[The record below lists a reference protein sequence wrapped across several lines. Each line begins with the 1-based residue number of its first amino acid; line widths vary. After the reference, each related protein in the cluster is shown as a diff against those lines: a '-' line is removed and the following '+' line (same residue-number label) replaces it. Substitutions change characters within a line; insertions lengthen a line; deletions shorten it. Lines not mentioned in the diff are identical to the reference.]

1 MINLNELNFRTIK
14 QYLYYNEKYNN
25 NYIIT
30 VIEHNDSLKY
40 AEVWVN
46 HYDEGNASHVVGIY
60 ASQCPKNKD
69 YKEVL
74 LNAAI
79 EYINRE
85 A

>member
-1 MINLNELNFRTIK
+1 MDNIRELNFRTIT
-14 QYLYYNEKYNN
+14 QYLYYNVKYNT

-30 VIEHNDSLKY
+30 LIEHNDSLKY
-40 AEVWVN
+40 CEVWVN
-46 HYDEGNASHVVGIY
+46 HYDEGNASHVVGIN
-60 ASQCPKNKD
+60 AKECPKDRD

-79 EYINRE
+79 NYIETE

>member
-1 MINLNELNFRTIK
+1 MLNELKFRTTT
-14 QYLYYNEKYNN
+14 QYLYYHESTNQ

-30 VIEHNDSLKY
+30 LIEHNDELKY

-46 HYDEGNASHVVGIY
+46 QYDEGNASHVVGIY
-60 ASQCPKNKD
+60 AKQCPKNKN

-79 EYINRE
+79 DYIEDE